1 LQPTEALIKVAI
13 LAQVPQS
20 KRVRILLMSK
30 DDTTLE
36 DPVNEQERWQAY
48 TDSFALVSV
57 VKGSNHLPYF
67 SL

>member
-1 LQPTEALIKVAI
+1 MLIQVAFTQ
-13 LAQVPQS
+13 APHS

-36 DPVNEQERWQAY
+36 DPASEQERWQAY

-57 VKGSNHLPYF
+57 MSAERC
-67 SL
+67 